1 MARMLGR
8 HRRAGCGKG
17 ACSRCSNGDET
28 RWMKRVE
35 QRQVQREIEAESN
48 PLPIGNSS
56 IGHGRSST

>member
-35 QRQVQREIEAESN
+35 QREVRREIGEESN
-48 PLPIGNSS
+48 SFLMGNSET
-56 IGHGRSST
+56 GHGG